1 MTRILF
7 ICMGNICRSPTAE
20 GVVRG
25 LAERAGIS
33 SLVEVDSA
41 GTHAYHEGEPP
52 DQRARKVAASR
63 GYDLSALRARCVQA
77 EDFSR
82 FDLVLAMDRQNLAAL
97 CRVCPTEHLTKLG
110 LFLGYAEGE
119 LALDEVP
126 DPYYG
131 GVEGFEKVLDLC
143 EKAGRGL
150 LESISPAVS
159 GSKTDD
165 R

>member
-33 SLVEVDSA
+33 SLVELDSA
-41 GTHAYHEGEPP
+41 GTHGYHEGEPP
-52 DQRARKVAASR
+52 DLRARRVAASR
-63 GYDLSALRARCVQA
+63 GYDLSASRARRVQA

-82 FDLVLAMDRQNLAAL
+82 FDRVLAMDRQNLAAL
-97 CRVCPTEHLTKLG
+97 CRVCPTEYLTKLG
-110 LFLGYAEGE
+110 LFLGYAEG

-143 EKAGRGL
+143 EKAGLGL
-150 LESISPAVS
+150 LESIAQAAS
-159 GSKTDD
+159 GSKMDD